1 MAIFNR
7 YFVITRGYLHQ
18 KARCFDSKVW
28 ADVTNDLLSQNN
40 GAGADLLGIT
50 GYMSPQ
56 GDWAVGRCWQSWN
69 RWT

>member
-1 MAIFNR
+1 MWILVVTSFEA
-7 YFVITRGYLHQ
+7 Q
-18 KARCFDSKVW
+18 VW

-56 GDWAVGRCWQSWN
+56 GTGRALKSLDLHGLRMKTHTLWC
-69 RWT
+69 

>member
-1 MAIFNR
+1 MSRDGPHFN
-7 YFVITRGYLHQ
+7 FMCLPCSQ
-18 KARCFDSKVW
+18 VW

-56 GDWAVGRCWQSWN
+56 GAELESVDLK
-69 RWT
+69 